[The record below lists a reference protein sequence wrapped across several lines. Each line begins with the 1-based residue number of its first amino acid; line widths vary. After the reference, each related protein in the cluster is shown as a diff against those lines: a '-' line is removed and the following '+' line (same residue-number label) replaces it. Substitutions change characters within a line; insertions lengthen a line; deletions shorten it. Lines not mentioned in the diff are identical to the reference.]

1 MKSAIVPVKDL
12 SRAKERLS
20 PVLSQG
26 DRTRIA
32 YIMLEDVL
40 TALRGSKL
48 LTNLFVVT
56 VDELAMELARS
67 LGIEVI
73 REAKQESESGSIDY
87 SSNVCRELGAEC
99 VLVIP
104 GDVPLITPDDVD
116 YILEREKPY
125 PSAILVPARDWL
137 GTNAILRR
145 PPDVFPSRFG
155 YDSFRK
161 HIDEAKKIGIE
172 FDIYHMP
179 RIALD
184 IDEPKDLTLFLSQ
197 KSDTKTY
204 IEIGEM
210 GKVRQTRS
218 SIT

>member
-1 MKSAIVPVKDL
+1 MRIAIVPVKDL
-12 SRAKERLS
+12 SLAKERLS
-20 PVLSQG
+20 PVLSQT

-32 YIMLEDVL
+32 YLMLGDVL

-48 LTNLFVVT
+48 LTKLFVVT
-56 VDELAMELARS
+56 LDGLARELARS
-67 LGIEVI
+67 FGVDVI
-73 REAKQESESGSIDY
+73 RETKQESESSSIDY
-87 SSNVCRELGAEC
+87 SSNVCKEIGAES

-104 GDVPLITPDDVD
+104 GDVPLITPEDVD
-116 YILEREKPY
+116 YILERERPC

-155 YDSFRK
+155 YDSFKK
-161 HIDEAKKIGIE
+161 HIDEAKKRGIE

-184 IDEPKDLTLFLSQ
+184 IDEPKDLTLFSSQ

-204 IEIGEM
+204 IEIGKM
-210 GKVRQTRS
+210 GRVRQAYKS
-218 SIT
+218 VN